1 MNKKGCSFRSL
12 TCSIEPRVL
21 AHVESPQKPPAEAS
35 GFCGERKAT
44 LTEYLEKN
52 VEKLALLRFSFGE
65 VTVAI

>member
-1 MNKKGCSFRSL
+1 MRGFAFLNSQNTKTAPFG
-12 TCSIEPRVL
+12 
-21 AHVESPQKPPAEAS
+21 S

-65 VTVAI
+65 APVAA